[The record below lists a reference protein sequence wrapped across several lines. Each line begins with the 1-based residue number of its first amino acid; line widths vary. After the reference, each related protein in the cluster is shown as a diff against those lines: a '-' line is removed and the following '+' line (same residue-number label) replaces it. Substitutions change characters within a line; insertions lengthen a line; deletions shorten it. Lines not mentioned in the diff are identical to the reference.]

1 MIGGPAA
8 VADVREVD
16 VRLALIHIVQETND
30 FNPVLTTLADFQ
42 AFGLYEGE
50 DIARHFG
57 EIGQIG
63 GHYAAV
69 RESGL
74 AIETIPIIRAWAVA
88 GGRISREAFDFFQEK
103 IRIALEA
110 IGPIDGLV
118 LHLHGACAAEG
129 VDDVEGEQAELCRQ
143 ILGPDIPILLGLDHH
158 ANVTHKIMANCTA
171 IVGHRTQPHDVFDTG
186 KVGTEVLLRILT
198 GGLKPVMA
206 WRKIPLLSHQEQFLT
221 SKGPMKRW
229 FDRARALEADPRVL
243 QASNYPMQPWLD
255 VAEGGWSTIVVTDGD
270 RALAER
276 LADELADLAWSMRDD
291 FQVREAVPVDEAVRA
306 GDAADRGMIVL
317 SDTGD
322 TVFGGAAGDS
332 NLILESI
339 LRQGTR
345 SRTLIPLISP
355 QAVATL
361 IAAGEG
367 AEVSLPLGGD
377 AATAFFKPL
386 TVTGRVRRI
395 GGGPVRLDYNHQPEV
410 DMGRVVIFDVGPVTL
425 LISELRGVA
434 GNVPGVYEAFGID
447 LADYKMAVLKTAS
460 NFQYFAPITAQVIRA
475 DTRGPGQS
483 DVFTLPWQ
491 RIPRPVYPL
500 ETISDWRA
508 HSSQPGAGTG

>member
-1 MIGGPAA
+1 
-8 VADVREVD
+8 V

-30 FNPVLTTLADFQ
+30 FNPVPTTLADYE
-42 AFGLYEGE
+42 AFGLYEGDE
-50 DIARHFG
+50 IVRHFS

-63 GHYAAV
+63 GHYAAI

-74 AIETIPIIRAWAVA
+74 AVETIPIIRAWSVA
-88 GGRISREAFDFFQEK
+88 GGRITREAFDYFQDK
-103 IRIALEA
+103 IRVGLENV
-110 IGPIDGLV
+110 GPIDGLV

-129 VDDVEGEQAELCRQ
+129 IDDVEGEQAELCRQ
-143 ILGPDIPILLGLDHH
+143 IVGPDVPIMLGLDHH
-158 ANVTHKIMANCTA
+158 ANITQKTVANCTA

-186 KVGTEVLLRILT
+186 KIGTEVLLRILREK
-198 GGLKPVMA
+198 LRPVMA

-221 SKGPMKRW
+221 SKGPMKIW
-229 FDRARALEADPRVL
+229 FDRARALEADKRVL

-270 RALAER
+270 QALAEK

-291 FQVREAVPVDEAVRA
+291 FQVREAVTVDEAVLKA
-306 GDAADRGMIVL
+306 DAATRGMVVL

-332 NLILESI
+332 NLLLEAM
-339 LRQGTR
+339 LRLGIKGR
-345 SRTLIPLISP
+345 ALIPLISP

-361 IAAGEG
+361 TAAGEG
-367 AEVSLPLGGD
+367 AEVTLPLGGD
-377 AATAFFKPL
+377 AAPDFFKPL
-386 TVTGRVRRI
+386 TVTGRVRRLGSGAI
-395 GGGPVRLDYNHQPEV
+395 PLSFNHQTEV
-410 DMGRVVIFDVGPVTL
+410 DMGRVAIFDVGPVTL

-434 GNVPGVYEAFGID
+434 GNVPDVYEAFGVN

-460 NFQYFAPITAQVIRA
+460 NFQYFDAIASGLVRA
-475 DTRGPGQS
+475 DTSGPGQS

-500 ETISDWRA
+500 ESISDWRA